1 MIVVSQ
7 IILICYHALDFQLV
21 LVHLEF
27 HNLMF
32 SKRFITEISLEYC
45 ILYNLSSCMVASEK
59 TSSILHFHG
68 SIQYF
73 ESEHK
78 TWFICRILSQFST
91 FMHLMLHQAIIKLYI
106 ASSERL
112 SYSIIYPCS
121 FNLKLQFS
129 NDLLTTL
136 VTLKCTSSAF
146 FAYLGTYL
154 GLEFS
159 LRY

>member
-45 ILYNLSSCMVASEK
+45 ILYNLSSCMGASEK

-78 TWFICRILSQFST
+78 T
-91 FMHLMLHQAIIKLYI
+91 
-106 ASSERL
+106 
-112 SYSIIYPCS
+112 
-121 FNLKLQFS
+121 
-129 NDLLTTL
+129 
-136 VTLKCTSSAF
+136 
-146 FAYLGTYL
+146 
-154 GLEFS
+154 
-159 LRY
+159 